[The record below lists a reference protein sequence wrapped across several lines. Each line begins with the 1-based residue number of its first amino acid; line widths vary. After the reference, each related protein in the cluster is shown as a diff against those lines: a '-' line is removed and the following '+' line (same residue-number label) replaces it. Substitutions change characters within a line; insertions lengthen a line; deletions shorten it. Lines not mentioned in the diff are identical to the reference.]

1 MPIRRSRL
9 SREEEREYLA
19 SLRDR
24 QARGFNVVIPRWLE
38 RACGLDIIIAGSPE
52 SFIIQLSPS
61 IVLYMFR
68 VRLVAERSVTLQEF
82 EVTTRWD
89 PAVFP
94 CYSEGRTPYRFVP
107 GLEFDVKEVLNDRIE
122 RDLRFRQGDI
132 REGWLLAMGNKSV
145 PNEYGPGRPAPVEV
159 RLFDQFWQPHIVS
172 STVAVERSTQSR
184 KSSLRPGLG
193 LYGREDRPV
202 SMERGVDPDAIV
214 RSGPPPGVTP
224 ATREKTQLHGTEP
237 AAMLS
242 AGF

>member
-61 IVLYMFR
+61 IVLYIFR

-122 RDLRFRQGDI
+122 RDLRFRRGDI

-145 PNEYGPGRPAPVEV
+145 PNEYGPGRTAPVEV
-159 RLFDQFWQPHIVS
+159 RLFDQFWQPHIAS
-172 STVAVERSTQSR
+172 SSVAVERSTQSR

-202 SMERGVDPDAIV
+202 SMERGVDPDTIV
-214 RSGPPPGVTP
+214 PSGPPPGVTP
-224 ATREKTQLHGTEP
+224 ARREKTQLHGTEP
-237 AAMLS
+237 TATLS